1 MSRFWK
7 HSPYAEDQPYPHAI
21 LATHVLFRGFQSG
34 SGIGPFVGIAR
45 YLLLRRR
52 SLPGPLLPIIL
63 RSTGVGAAIGTGVSA
78 VGLMARMWGREEIE
92 WRDRSWRLLENK
104 GQVEVDTWG
113 YLGVVVGVTTFLATR
128 KLRGVGWRTAVGSMG
143 LGSTCGVV
151 GYMIYRHG
159 IKGGHW

>member
-1 MSRFWK
+1 
-7 HSPYAEDQPYPHAI
+7 
-21 LATHVLFRGFQSG
+21 
-34 SGIGPFVGIAR
+34 
-45 YLLLRRR
+45 
-52 SLPGPLLPIIL
+52 
-63 RSTGVGAAIGTGVSA
+63 
-78 VGLMARMWGREEIE
+78 MARMWGREEIE